1 MSLHTAKA
9 HFTNA
14 QNYAQSEFEKQLAL
28 GLAAMA
34 SAMGDRHNELASSIR
49 SLQQLVQNQNMR
61 NR

>member
-14 QNYAQSEFEKQLAL
+14 QNYAQSEFEKQLAQ

-34 SAMGDRHNELASSIR
+34 SAIGDRQNELASSIR
-49 SLQQLVQNQNMR
+49 SIQQTLQQSRMR
-61 NR
+61 S

>member
-14 QNYAQSEFEKQLAL
+14 QNYATSEFEKQLAK

-34 SAMGDRHNELASSIR
+34 SAIGDRHNELAASVR
-49 SLQQLVQNQNMR
+49 SLQQAMQQQR
-61 NR
+61 QRS